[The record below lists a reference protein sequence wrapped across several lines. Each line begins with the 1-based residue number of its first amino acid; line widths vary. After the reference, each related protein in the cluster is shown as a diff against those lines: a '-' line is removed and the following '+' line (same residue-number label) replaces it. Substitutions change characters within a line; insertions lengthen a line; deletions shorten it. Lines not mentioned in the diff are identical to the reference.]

1 MDLLLLI
8 KRKEGIS
15 LEDESIANS
24 DLVILEKTACSVVYE
39 HLALGAEI
47 DIGTGNDVGAKL
59 GTQTVLEDTYAE
71 TYIGSEAAL
80 DVNVVDKVTC
90 EIKGG
95 ASLTE
100 TKHDLGNEVKST
112 VADLHVATHTELP
125 GGRLSE
131 VESGNGSETIEL
143 QPAAIRVDSCSCL
156 LYTSPSPRDS

>member
-47 DIGTGNDVGAKL
+47 DISTGDDVGAKL

-80 DVNVVDKVTC
+80 DVNVVDKVTG
-90 EIKGG
+90 EIKG
-95 ASLTE
+95 
-100 TKHDLGNEVKST
+100 
-112 VADLHVATHTELP
+112 
-125 GGRLSE
+125 
-131 VESGNGSETIEL
+131 
-143 QPAAIRVDSCSCL
+143 CL